1 MNVGLLFNVVGAVL
15 AGTAVYLIPWYAIQ
29 SVAVAFISGL
39 IVGLSSRY
47 SVTFTSDKVAL
58 VEGEPTNEVDKP

>member
-1 MNVGLLFNVVGAVL
+1 MNISLLCNIAGAVL
-15 AGTAVYLIPWYAIQ
+15 AGTAVYLIPWYAIE

-47 SVTFTSDKVAL
+47 SVTVTNDESEYTSED
-58 VEGEPTNEVDKP
+58 D